1 MHPGDFGSFDRM
13 TERRFTVD
21 HSADAAYLSVAPSIG
36 AGESVENVLIERAQ
50 GTIVLD
56 FDAEGRLL
64 GVEILS
70 ATALL
75 TPATI
80 ADAVVL
86 A

>member
-1 MHPGDFGSFDRM
+1 M

-21 HSADAAYLSVAPSIG
+21 HSSDAAYLPVAPTIG
-36 AGESVENVLIERAQ
+36 AGESVENVLIERDQ

-56 FDAEGRLL
+56 FDVQGRLL
-64 GVEILS
+64 GVEILG
-70 ATALL
+70 ATGLL

-80 ADAVVL
+80 ADADVL